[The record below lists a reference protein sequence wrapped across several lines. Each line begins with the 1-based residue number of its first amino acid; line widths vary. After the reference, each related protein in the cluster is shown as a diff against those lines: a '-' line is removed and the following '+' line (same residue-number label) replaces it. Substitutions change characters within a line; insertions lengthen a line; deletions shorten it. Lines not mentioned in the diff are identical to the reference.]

1 MSLLGVNY
9 CKLCGNT
16 NSHFTSRCM
25 GIFCLVFFWCGL
37 FLVVVALEANKEIA
51 SVVAGMQQFF
61 TEKICKAY

>member
-1 MSLLGVNY
+1 
-9 CKLCGNT
+9 
-16 NSHFTSRCM
+16 M
-25 GIFCLVFFWCGL
+25 GIPIHILFQGVWEFFVWGFFWCGL